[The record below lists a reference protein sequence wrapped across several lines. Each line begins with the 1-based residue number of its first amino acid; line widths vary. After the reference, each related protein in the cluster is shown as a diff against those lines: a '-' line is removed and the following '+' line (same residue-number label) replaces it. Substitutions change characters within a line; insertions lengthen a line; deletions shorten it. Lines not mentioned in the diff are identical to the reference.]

1 MKFLTH
7 SFFIPTEYNVSG
19 SAIEAQKEKSLQTG
33 TMCQMDYVG
42 RRMGCC
48 HLRVRLPPDRRE
60 TRVLVADATLVIP
73 AHYFLRSALSPAVA
87 CVNNSHFIWWS
98 KTPSS
103 YAHAEH
109 YAALT
114 AGFTTIHRRGPYAE
128 RVLCGITNRC

>member
-87 CVNNSHFIWWS
+87 CVTIIPISHGG
-98 KTPSS
+98 
-103 YAHAEH
+103 ARLHQVM
-109 YAALT
+109 LT
-114 AGFTTIHRRGPYAE
+114 LNTMQ
-128 RVLCGITNRC
+128 L